1 MDLGYKLR
9 QDFPIFKN
17 SICYLDSGAS
27 SQKPQSVIDKQNYYT
42 EEVYANVHRA
52 TYTIAQKITDAYE
65 ESREKIADFIN
76 ADPKEVIF
84 TKSATEAINLVAHS
98 FGSIIPDGS
107 EIILSE
113 MEHHANIVPWQL
125 LKNRKDISLKII
137 PVLDNGEL
145 DYDEYE
151 KLLTDKTA
159 LVAITHISNVL
170 GTIVDIDRIVLS
182 AKKYNAKVL
191 VDGSQA
197 IMHQKVDVKKLG
209 IDFYTF
215 TGHKLYAP
223 TGVGVLWGKSD
234 ILNSIPPFLGGG
246 DMIDT
251 VSFEKTTFA
260 EIPIKFEAGTPPI
273 VPAICLGEAID
284 YISNIGLDKINKY
297 EKYLYKYAFDE
308 ITKIKGVRVIGTVE
322 NKAPILSFIVE
333 GIHSYD
339 ISELMNNENVC
350 VRVGHH
356 CAEPLMKRFNIL
368 STIRASLAFYNTI
381 DDIDLFI
388 NSLKKSLRILG

>member
-17 SICYLDSGAS
+17 GICYLDSGSS

-65 ESREKIADFIN
+65 ESRKKIADFIN

-170 GTIVDIDRIVLS
+170 GTIVDIDRIVSS
-182 AKKYNAKVL
+182 AKKHNAKVL

-356 CAEPLMKRFNIL
+356 CAEPLMKRFNML
-368 STIRASLAFYNTI
+368 STIRVSLALYNTI

>member
-17 SICYLDSGAS
+17 GICYLDSGAS

-65 ESREKIADFIN
+65 KSREKIADFIN

-137 PVLDNGEL
+137 PVFDNGEL

-170 GTIVDIDRIVLS
+170 GTIVDIDRIVSS

-284 YISNIGLDKINKY
+284 YISNIGLDKINEY

-333 GIHSYD
+333 GVHSYD

-356 CAEPLMKRFNIL
+356 CAEPLMKRFNML

>member
-284 YISNIGLDKINKY
+284 YISNIGLDNIN
-297 EKYLYKYAFDE
+297 
-308 ITKIKGVRVIGTVE
+308 
-322 NKAPILSFIVE
+322 N
-333 GIHSYD
+333 
-339 ISELMNNENVC
+339 
-350 VRVGHH
+350 
-356 CAEPLMKRFNIL
+356 
-368 STIRASLAFYNTI
+368 
-381 DDIDLFI
+381 
-388 NSLKKSLRILG
+388 

>member
-17 SICYLDSGAS
+17 GICYLDSGAS

-65 ESREKIADFIN
+65 ESRKKIADFIN

-170 GTIVDIDRIVLS
+170 GTIVDIDRIVSS
-182 AKKYNAKVL
+182 AKKHNAKVL

-339 ISELMNNENVC
+339 ISELMNNDNVC

-356 CAEPLMKRFNIL
+356 CAEPLMKRFNML
-368 STIRASLAFYNTI
+368 STIRVSLALYNTI

>member
-17 SICYLDSGAS
+17 GICYLDSGAS

-42 EEVYANVHRA
+42 GEVYANVHRA

-65 ESREKIADFIN
+65 ESRKKIADFIN

-170 GTIVDIDRIVLS
+170 GTIVDIDRIVSS
-182 AKKYNAKVL
+182 AKKRNAKVL

-356 CAEPLMKRFNIL
+356 CAEPLMKRFNML
-368 STIRASLAFYNTI
+368 STIRVSLALYNTI

>member
-17 SICYLDSGAS
+17 GICYLDSGAS

-65 ESREKIADFIN
+65 ESRKKIADFIN

-170 GTIVDIDRIVLS
+170 GTIVDIDRIVSS
-182 AKKYNAKVL
+182 AKKNNAKVL

-339 ISELMNNENVC
+339 ISELMNNDNVC

-356 CAEPLMKRFNIL
+356 CAEPLMKRFNML
-368 STIRASLAFYNTI
+368 STIRVSLALYNTI

>member
-17 SICYLDSGAS
+17 GICYLDSGAS

-65 ESREKIADFIN
+65 ESRKKIADFIN

-170 GTIVDIDRIVLS
+170 GTIVDIDRIVSS
-182 AKKYNAKVL
+182 AKKHNAKVL

-284 YISNIGLDKINKY
+284 YISNIGLDKINEY

-356 CAEPLMKRFNIL
+356 CAEPLMKRFNML
-368 STIRASLAFYNTI
+368 STIRVSLALYNTI

>member
-223 TGVGVLWGKSD
+223 TAVGVLWGKSD

>member
-17 SICYLDSGAS
+17 GICYLDSGAS

-42 EEVYANVHRA
+42 GEVYANVHRA

-65 ESREKIADFIN
+65 ESRKKIADFIN

-182 AKKYNAKVL
+182 AKKHNAKVL

-322 NKAPILSFIVE
+322 HKAPILSFIVE

-339 ISELMNNENVC
+339 ISELMNNDNVC

-356 CAEPLMKRFNIL
+356 CAEPLMKRFNML
-368 STIRASLAFYNTI
+368 STIRVSLALYNTI